1 MHCSGYGNH
10 FSTRGLQSHLLQS
23 NNPACQDE
31 FCKQNQAHLADIAD
45 EDVRMEIADDEEH
58 IQAFGG
64 NFFGSNYCPEDFEGF
79 DCDDDASSSYSDSDS
94 VDHEHDWKP
103 EILLPVPS
111 PEPEEE
117 EEEEVGVGAQ
127 HRMQD
132 FNCHPHV
139 KFFNDTH
146 GHRAGTSVPNQDTLP
161 SHEQYKFN
169 IGGSNIYALF
179 KLELDWKTAQWA
191 KMHTPFSPNTH

>member
-1 MHCSGYGNH
+1 MHCSSYGNH
-10 FSTRGLQSHLLQS
+10 FSTHGLQSHLLQS

-64 NFFGSNYCPEDFEGF
+64 NFFGSNYCPEDFEG
-79 DCDDDASSSYSDSDS
+79 
-94 VDHEHDWKP
+94 
-103 EILLPVPS
+103 LPVPS
-111 PEPEEE
+111 PEPEEEE

-132 FNCHPHV
+132 INCHPHV

-146 GHRAGTSVPNQDTLP
+146 GHRAGTSVPNQDALP

-179 KLELDWKTAQWA
+179 KSELDWKTAQWA
-191 KMHTPFSPNTH
+191 KMQGPGSTVFSELLSIPGVCDCLVLTSLKANCIV